1 MAGVK
6 QPADKSH
13 FILPDLGE
21 GLAEAELISWK
32 VKPGETVKEQQT
44 LAEMQTDK
52 ALVEVPSPWG
62 GTITEL
68 CGKEGEIIKVGAV
81 LVRYAAGGAAGNS
94 KTPAS
99 AATATASAK
108 ASTGTTHA
116 AAARAGAGA
125 AAGSGAGA
133 SLSAQVGGS
142 GSRSG
147 AAMASSNGAD
157 EDQGTVVGS
166 VSGTLSVSDRFARRA
181 NDAASSAPAGK
192 ALATPAVRRIAREM
206 KVDIGRVPPSGRGGR
221 VTASDVAAFASG
233 GASGGSMP
241 RTAVAGGRGAG
252 AAAGHAAAATSGFAP
267 RVAPIPANLPP
278 VDANGVSQRI
288 PFRGV
293 RRKIAEALDRS
304 VRTAVHFTATDDADV
319 TELDAK
325 RREYARVIGGK
336 LSMLPFVLAA
346 VCRGLRHHP
355 ALNANVDDANA
366 EILLK
371 GVINLGI
378 AVDTDAGL
386 MVPVLRDADRLSIVE
401 LSEGVKRLAARCRDR
416 SITREESLGGTF
428 TISNVG
434 SYGAMYATP
443 IINYPEVG
451 ILAVGR
457 TKERVLVKDGRFYAG
472 LVLPL
477 SISCDH
483 RVVDGAEAAR
493 FLNTVVKLLE
503 SPADLL
509 G

>member
-44 LAEMQTDK
+44 IAEMQTDK
-52 ALVEVPSPWG
+52 ALVEVPSPWT

-68 CGKEGEIIKVGAV
+68 CGKAGDIIKVGAV
-81 LVRYAAGGAAGNS
+81 LVRYGSAGSAGS
-94 KTPAS
+94 
-99 AATATASAK
+99 ASAK
-108 ASTGTTHA
+108 SAASGA
-116 AAARAGAGA
+116 SKAGAGA
-125 AAGSGAGA
+125 SGGGTATVAAPKSAAHAG
-133 SLSAQVGGS
+133 
-142 GSRSG
+142 
-147 AAMASSNGAD
+147 ASSNGAD

-166 VSGTLSVSDRFARRA
+166 MSGSLSVSDRFARRVQEPSFS
-181 NDAASSAPAGK
+181 AAPGK
-192 ALATPAVRRIAREM
+192 ALATPAVRRMAREM
-206 KVDIGRVPPSGRGGR
+206 KIDISRVPASGRGGR
-221 VTASDVAAFASG
+221 VTASDVAAFAK
-233 GASGGSMP
+233 GAPAGKTS
-241 RTAVAGGRGAG
+241 TFAGGGPASRGGAG
-252 AAAGHAAAATSGFAP
+252 AFDSSFSGSSSASPARSAP
-267 RVAPIPANLPP
+267 RAPVAIPTS
-278 VDANGVSQRI
+278 DQHI

-319 TELDAK
+319 TLLEAK
-325 RREYARVIGGK
+325 RREYSRVFGQK
-336 LSMLPFVLAA
+336 LSMLPFVMAA
-346 VCRGLRHHP
+346 VCRGLRIHP
-355 ALNANVDDANA
+355 QLNSNVDDEKA
-366 EILLK
+366 EIIQRAA
-371 GVINLGI
+371 INLGI

-386 MVPVLRDADRLSIVE
+386 MVPNVKGADQRSIVE
-401 LSEGVKRLAARCRDR
+401 LSAAVKDLAARCRDR
-416 SITREESLGGTF
+416 TITREESLGGTF

-457 TKERVLVKDGRFYAG
+457 AKERVLVNDGRFYAG
-472 LVLPL
+472 WVLPL

-493 FLNTVVKLLE
+493 FLNTVVRLLE
-503 SPADLL
+503 SPDDLV